1 MSNTAA
7 NEANTLD
14 FIRQRR
20 SRAVVPE
27 RDTSLLQ
34 PVELGGT
41 DGKGLELLERIKA
54 ELAALPQVA
63 RRSNIRVDETLLD
76 QAEAQF
82 RKEKITFETFFEA
95 AYLIVK
101 DDPQLFQQIIDLAKQ
116 RKKLRDQAGQLRRD
130 LARLETYNNSTA

>member
-95 AYLIVK
+95 AYLIAK

>member
-1 MSNTAA
+1 MGNTAA

-20 SRAVVPE
+20 SRVVVPE

-34 PVELGGT
+34 PVEPGVT

-116 RKKLRDQAGQLRRD
+116 RKKLRDRAGQLRRD
-130 LARLETYNNSTA
+130 LARLETYDNSTA